1 MCVCVQPPHKD
12 HQIVSLYHYDERN
25 YKTKYHNQSIIII
38 HQNLSQF

>member
-25 YKTKYHNQSIIII
+25 YKIIRPSIII
-38 HQNLSQF
+38 NPL